1 MVRNW
6 SVWVVRCLHPYAH
19 MSVHTV
25 CRRTYVRVSLRE
37 LLNPF
42 LACSEHALPPMV
54 STHYTRTGPLFPF
67 GHFAPDWS
75 AIANARAYPAIIG
88 HMCGG
93 TRRHAHITCRSCL
106 WVNGPPM
113 AHRSPT
119 MEVCQ
124 ESCAALGRLLSVRR
138 HPIYST
144 FFLTLK
150 IFSEI
155 FFMTPFTNMG
165 KMPVNTSV
173 FKVKKFFERVFE
185 TLIFEMSSLQNKT
198 FCALIGGGD
207 TPRNAGHTP
216 ICHFSP
222 NFLFY
227 FIRKISSKNSCTFHH
242 DCIYLHP

>member
-42 LACSEHALPPMV
+42 LASANTRSCLWSPYTTPEQALFFRLG
-54 STHYTRTGPLFPF
+54 TLHLKGQNTAF
-67 GHFAPDWS
+67 
-75 AIANARAYPAIIG
+75 ARAYPAVIG
-88 HMCGG
+88 HIYGG

-119 MEVCQ
+119 MGRMRKN
-124 ESCAALGRLLSVRR
+124 AAAVVVRR

-144 FFLTLK
+144 FFPSWQVFAALFLK
-150 IFSEI
+150 IFLLMWENTNKYRYFQGKKTFDVI
-155 FFMTPFTNMG
+155 LVFFRFTF
-165 KMPVNTSV
+165 V
-173 FKVKKFFERVFE
+173 
-185 TLIFEMSSLQNKT
+185 FEMSSLQNER

-207 TPRNAGHTP
+207 TPHSAGHTP

-222 NFLFY
+222 NFLFL
-227 FIRKISSKNSCTFHH
+227 FSLKNLCQ
-242 DCIYLHP
+242 